1 MNYNGKF
8 KKIKIRF
15 RKIRKKVNKLNHI
28 ANYYNLSKR
37 KLKKDQ
43 LIDSIVQFENN
54 PENSVIVYNRKKLWH
69 YLTELKNDS
78 YFGKFVIFN

>member
-1 MNYNGKF
+1 MIILWHSKLIT
-8 KKIKIRF
+8 IKI
-15 RKIRKKVNKLNHI
+15 IMSNKLNHI

-54 PENSVIVYNRKKLWH
+54 PENSVIVYNRKKFWH